1 MGGRAHLRRQGELRN
16 WKGATSVF
24 RSGVQ
29 HLVVVRPAMVAL
41 AAEHQESIAML
52 PLEGKVAVITG
63 GTSGIGART
72 AELFV
77 ANGAKV
83 VIAGRRQDRGDK
95 LGWKLGDAASFIRT
109 DVSVE
114 ADVKAMVDHA
124 VDRFGRL
131 DCLMNNAGR
140 SSQYVAI
147 TDVDLE
153 QFDAVIAVHL
163 RAVLAGMK
171 YAARVMAVQ
180 GTGSIINV
188 ASVNGFRAGLG
199 GYYYSAAK
207 AGSIH
212 LTRCAAMELGEKGIR
227 VNSLSPGMVAT
238 GAFGKYMG
246 VQSDEA
252 DDHPEYAETAIRSV
266 VPRWQPLQYVGHTD
280 DIAQAALFLA
290 SDASRFVTGHNLVVD
305 GGISAGWPIAA
316 VRPDRELFFRTIQ
329 ASLSAHSA

>member
-1 MGGRAHLRRQGELRN
+1 
-16 WKGATSVF
+16 
-24 RSGVQ
+24 
-29 HLVVVRPAMVAL
+29 
-41 AAEHQESIAML
+41 ML

-72 AELFV
+72 AEVFV
-77 ANGAKV
+77 AEGAKV
-83 VIAGRRQDRGDK
+83 VIAGRRKERGER
-95 LGWKLGDAASFIRT
+95 LAQKLGDTASFIRT

-140 SSQYVAI
+140 GSQFAAI
-147 TDVDLE
+147 ADADLE

-188 ASVNGFRAGLG
+188 ASVNGTRAGLG
-199 GYYYSAAK
+199 GHYYSAAK
-207 AGSIH
+207 AAAIH
-212 LTRCAAMELGEKGIR
+212 LTRCAAIELGEKGIR
-227 VNSLSPGMVAT
+227 VNSLSPGMIAT

-246 VQSDEA
+246 MQSDEA
-252 DDHPEYAETAIRSV
+252 DDHPEYAEAAIGSV
-266 VPRWQPLQYVGHTD
+266 LPRWQPLPYVGRVD

-305 GGISAGWPIAA
+305 GGISAGWSVAL
-316 VRPDRELFFRTIQ
+316 VRPDRELFFSTFKDAVAR
-329 ASLSAHSA
+329 SAG

>member
-1 MGGRAHLRRQGELRN
+1 M
-16 WKGATSVF
+16 
-24 RSGVQ
+24 
-29 HLVVVRPAMVAL
+29 
-41 AAEHQESIAML
+41 ESIVML

-72 AELFV
+72 AEVFV
-77 ANGAKV
+77 AEGAKV
-83 VIAGRRQDRGDK
+83 VIAGRRKERGER
-95 LGWKLGDAASFIRT
+95 LAQKLGDAASFIRT
-109 DVSVE
+109 DVSLE
-114 ADVKAMVDHA
+114 AEVKAMVDHA

-140 SSQYVAI
+140 GSQFAAI
-147 TDVDLE
+147 ADADLE

-188 ASVNGFRAGLG
+188 ASVNGTRAGLG
-199 GYYYSAAK
+199 GHYYSAAK
-207 AGSIH
+207 AAAIH
-212 LTRCAAMELGEKGIR
+212 LTRCAAIELGEKGIR
-227 VNSLSPGMVAT
+227 VNSLSPGLIAT

-246 VQSDEA
+246 MQSDEA
-252 DDHPEYAETAIRSV
+252 DDHPEYAEAAIGSV
-266 VPRWQPLQYVGHTD
+266 LPRWQPLPYVGRVD

-305 GGISAGWPIAA
+305 GGISAGWSVAL
-316 VRPDRELFFRTIQ
+316 VRPDRELFFSTFKDAVAR
-329 ASLSAHSA
+329 SAG